1 MSAMVRS
8 PLRALWA
15 ATLLCTAL
23 GAAAQAP
30 DVDGEVT
37 RIDKAQAKLT
47 LRHGE
52 IKSLDMPAMTMVFR
66 VRDPKWLDEVAVG
79 DKVRFAVEKRDG
91 AYTVTALQ
99 KAPAGR

>member
-1 MSAMVRS
+1 MSAMFRP

-23 GAAAQAP
+23 GAAAQTP

-99 KAPAGR
+99 KAAAGR